1 MKAVFLSDAHIRDHA
16 DPNLPP
22 LLGFLDHLAGRTER
36 LCIVGDLFDTWFAF
50 GRAVFDE
57 YVPLL
62 GAIERLKRSGTRIVY
77 VTGNHDFEL
86 GKFFEQ
92 ILEAEIHDT
101 QFVLEEDGRR
111 AFVAHGDMVNPHDRK
126 YRRLRR
132 ILRARPTRW
141 LGRNLPPSWVWRIA
155 RRLTVRCTGDEIAA
169 RIPLKEVFREYAE
182 DLHRRGFD
190 TVILGHLHLPQFE
203 QRPAAVLRPCSAK
216 HAAQG
221 EAESS
226 DSSLRSTSSARL
238 DPPPAAAGPESP
250 AQVYANL
257 GDWVRW
263 RTFLRWEDGR
273 LELRQWSWPE
283 AVERPFRP

>member
-1 MKAVFLSDAHIRDHA
+1 MKAVFLSDAHILDHA

-22 LLGFLDHLAGRTER
+22 LLGFLEHLAGRAER
-36 LCIVGDLFDTWFAF
+36 LYIVGDLFDTWFAF
-50 GRAVFDE
+50 PRAVFDE

-86 GKFFEQ
+86 GDFFERF
-92 ILEAEIHDT
+92 LEAEIHDT

-132 ILRARPTRW
+132 ILRARPVRW
-141 LGRNLPPSWVWRIA
+141 LGRNLPPSWVWRVA
-155 RRLTVRCTGDEIAA
+155 GRLSVRCTGDEVAG
-169 RIPLKEVFREYAE
+169 RVPLKEIFREYAE

-203 QRPAAVLRPCSAK
+203 QRAA
-216 HAAQG
+216 
-221 EAESS
+221 
-226 DSSLRSTSSARL
+226 SARL
-238 DPPPAAAGPESP
+238 DSPTAAANRERP
-250 AQVYANL
+250 AQTYANL

-263 RTFLRWEDGR
+263 RTFLHWEEGR

-283 AVERPFRP
+283 AVERPFQPR

>member
-22 LLGFLDHLAGRTER
+22 LLGFLEHLAGRTER
-36 LCIVGDLFDTWFAF
+36 LYIVGDLFDTWFAF
-50 GRAVFDE
+50 RRAVFDE

-62 GAIERLKRSGTRIVY
+62 GAIERLKRSGTRIIY

-86 GKFFEQ
+86 GDFFERF
-92 ILEAEIHDT
+92 LEAEIHDT

-111 AFVAHGDMVNPHDRK
+111 AFVAHGDMVNSHDRK

-132 ILRARPTRW
+132 ILRARPVRW
-141 LGRNLPPSWVWRIA
+141 LGRNLPPSWVWRVA
-155 RRLTVRCTGDEIAA
+155 GRLTVRCTGDEVAA
-169 RIPLKEVFREYAE
+169 RVPLKEVFREYAKE
-182 DLHRRGFD
+182 LHRRGFD

-203 QRPAAVLRPCSAK
+203 QRAA
-216 HAAQG
+216 
-221 EAESS
+221 
-226 DSSLRSTSSARL
+226 SARL
-238 DPPPAAAGPESP
+238 DSPPAAAKPESP
-250 AQVYANL
+250 AQSYANL

-263 RTFLRWEDGR
+263 RTFLRWEEGR

-283 AVERPFRP
+283 AVERPFQPG

>member
-22 LLGFLDHLAGRTER
+22 LLGFLEHLTGRAER
-36 LCIVGDLFDTWFAF
+36 LYIVGDLFDTWFAF
-50 GRAVFDE
+50 PRAVFDE

-86 GKFFEQ
+86 GDFFERF
-92 ILEAEIHDT
+92 LEAEIHDT

-132 ILRARPTRW
+132 ILRARPVRW
-141 LGRNLPPSWVWRIA
+141 LGRNLPPSWVWRVA
-155 RRLTVRCTGDEIAA
+155 GRLTVRCTGDEVAA
-169 RIPLKEVFREYAE
+169 RVPMKEIFREYAE

-203 QRPAAVLRPCSAK
+203 QRAAA
-216 HAAQG
+216 
-221 EAESS
+221 
-226 DSSLRSTSSARL
+226 ARL
-238 DPPPAAAGPESP
+238 DLPPAAANREPP
-250 AQVYANL
+250 AQTYANL

-263 RTFLRWEDGR
+263 RTFLRWEEGR

-283 AVERPFRP
+283 AVERPFQPG

>member
-36 LCIVGDLFDTWFAF
+36 LYIVGDLFDTWFGF
-50 GRAVFDE
+50 RRAVFDE

-62 GAIERLKRSGTRIVY
+62 GAIEKLKRSGTRIGY

-86 GKFFEQ
+86 GNFFER

-111 AFVAHGDMVNPHDRK
+111 AFIAHGDMVNPRDRK

-155 RRLTVRCTGDEIAA
+155 GRLTVRCTGDEIAA
-169 RIPLKEVFREYAE
+169 RIPLREIFREYAE
-182 DLHRRGFD
+182 ELHRRGFD

-203 QRPAAVLRPCSAK
+203 QSSAK
-216 HAAQG
+216 HATQG
-221 EAESS
+221 EE
-226 DSSLRSTSSARL
+226 
-238 DPPPAAAGPESP
+238 EP
-250 AQVYANL
+250 AQTYANL

-273 LELRQWSWPE
+273 LELWQWNWPE
-283 AVERPFRP
+283 AVERPFRPG

>member
-1 MKAVFLSDAHIRDHA
+1 MKAIFLSDAHIRDHA

-22 LLGFLDHLAGRTER
+22 LLGFLEHVAGRTER
-36 LCIVGDLFDTWFAF
+36 LYIVGDLFDTWFAF
-50 GRAVFDE
+50 RRAVFDE

-62 GAIERLKRSGTRIVY
+62 GAIEKLKRSGTRIVY

-86 GKFFEQ
+86 GDFFERF
-92 ILEAEIHDT
+92 LEAEIHDT

-111 AFVAHGDMVNPHDRK
+111 AFIAHGDMVNPHDRK

-132 ILRARPTRW
+132 ILRARPVRW

-155 RRLTVRCTGDEIAA
+155 GRLTVRCTGDEIAGGV
-169 RIPLKEVFREYAE
+169 PLKEIFHEYAE
-182 DLHRRGFD
+182 ELHRRGFD

-203 QRPAAVLRPCSAK
+203 QRGAS
-216 HAAQG
+216 
-221 EAESS
+221 E
-226 DSSLRSTSSARL
+226 RL
-238 DPPPAAAGPESP
+238 DPPPATPNLKPP
-250 AQVYANL
+250 AQAYANL
-257 GDWVRW
+257 GDWIRW

-283 AVERPFRP
+283 AVERLFQPG

>member
-22 LLGFLDHLAGRTER
+22 LLGFLEHLAGRTER
-36 LCIVGDLFDTWFAF
+36 LCVVGDLFDTWFAF
-50 GRAVFDE
+50 RRAVFDE

-62 GAIERLKRSGTRIVY
+62 GALETLKRSGTRIVY

-86 GKFFEQ
+86 GSFFEQ
-92 ILEAEIHDT
+92 TLEAEIHDT

-111 AFVAHGDMVNPHDRK
+111 AFIAHGDMVNPHDRK

-155 RRLTVRCTGDEIAA
+155 RRLARQGGLTVRCTGDEIAG
-169 RIPLKEVFREYAE
+169 RVPLKQIFREYAE
-182 DLHRRGFD
+182 ELHRRGFD

-203 QRPAAVLRPCSAK
+203 QRPAP
-216 HAAQG
+216 
-221 EAESS
+221 
-226 DSSLRSTSSARL
+226 AR
-238 DPPPAAAGPESP
+238 PESP
-250 AQVYANL
+250 GPTYANL

-283 AVERPFRP
+283 AVEKPFRPA

>member
-22 LLGFLDHLAGRTER
+22 LLAFLERLAGRTER
-36 LCIVGDLFDTWFAF
+36 LYVVGDLFDTWFACR
-50 GRAVFDE
+50 RAVFEE

-62 GAIERLKRSGTRIVY
+62 GALERLKRSGTRIVY

-86 GKFFEQ
+86 GHFFET

-111 AFVAHGDMVNPHDRK
+111 ALVAHGDMVNPRDHK

-141 LGRNLPPSWVWRIA
+141 LGRNLPPAWVWRIA
-155 RRLTVRCTGDEIAA
+155 RKLTVQCTGDEIAA
-169 RIPLKEVFREYAE
+169 RMPLKEIFHQYAD

-203 QRPAAVLRPCSAK
+203 EIAASRA
-216 HAAQG
+216 H
-221 EAESS
+221 
-226 DSSLRSTSSARL
+226 
-238 DPPPAAAGPESP
+238 
-250 AQVYANL
+250 VYVNL

-263 RTFLRWEDGR
+263 RTFLRWDDGR
-273 LELRQWSWPE
+273 LELRQWDWPAGE
-283 AVERPFRP
+283 EKPFIAPDQLG

>member
-1 MKAVFLSDAHIRDHA
+1 MKAVFLSDAHILDHA

-22 LLGFLDHLAGRTER
+22 LLGFLEHLAGRAER
-36 LCIVGDLFDTWFAF
+36 LYIVGDLFDTWFAF
-50 GRAVFDE
+50 PRAVFDE

-86 GKFFEQ
+86 GDFFER

-132 ILRARPTRW
+132 ILRARPVRW
-141 LGRNLPPSWVWRIA
+141 LGRNLPPSWVWRVA
-155 RRLTVRCTGDEIAA
+155 GRLSVRCTGDEVAG
-169 RIPLKEVFREYAE
+169 RVPLKEIFREYAE

-203 QRPAAVLRPCSAK
+203 QRAA
-216 HAAQG
+216 
-221 EAESS
+221 
-226 DSSLRSTSSARL
+226 SARL
-238 DPPPAAAGPESP
+238 DSPTAAADREAP
-250 AQVYANL
+250 AQTYANL

-263 RTFLRWEDGR
+263 RTFLRWEEGR

-283 AVERPFRP
+283 AVRTAVPARMNLRGPRGISFAGRGSAAN

>member
-1 MKAVFLSDAHIRDHA
+1 LELYPMKAVFLSDAHIQDRA
-16 DPNLPP
+16 DPNLAP
-22 LLGFLDHLAGRTER
+22 LLGFLERLAGRTER
-36 LCIVGDLFDTWFAF
+36 LYIVGDLFDTWFAF
-50 GRAVFDE
+50 RRAVFDE

-62 GAIERLKRSGTRIVY
+62 GALETLKRSGTRIVY

-86 GKFFEQ
+86 GSFFEQ
-92 ILEAEIHDT
+92 TLEAEIHDT

-111 AFVAHGDMVNPHDRK
+111 AFIAHGDMVNPHDRK

-155 RRLTVRCTGDEIAA
+155 RRLARQGGLTVRCTGDEIAG
-169 RIPLKEVFREYAE
+169 RVPLKQIFREYAE
-182 DLHRRGFD
+182 ELHRRGFD

-203 QRPAAVLRPCSAK
+203 QRPAP
-216 HAAQG
+216 
-221 EAESS
+221 
-226 DSSLRSTSSARL
+226 AR
-238 DPPPAAAGPESP
+238 PESP
-250 AQVYANL
+250 GPTYANL

-283 AVERPFRP
+283 AVEKPFRPA